1 MPIFEYKCSECN
13 TKFEVLHKSATRE
26 DEVSCPNCNSF
37 KNKKLFS
44 TFSSSINSNANFSSE
59 SCSSGNCGLPENGCP
74 SGLCGLK

>member
-13 TKFEVLHKSATRE
+13 TKFEVLHKSATRD

-44 TFSSSINSNANFSSE
+44 TFSSSINSDSQPSSGGCKTGYCGMPD
-59 SCSSGNCGLPENGCP
+59 SGCSSGSCGLN
-74 SGLCGLK
+74 